1 VSEASLGL
9 PELLSERVLVL
20 DGALGTELERRGV
33 PTPRPLW
40 SAAALESDA
49 AAIRQIHRDYIV
61 AGADIVVAGTFRTNV
76 RTLRQAG
83 MLERGPVLNR
93 YAVRLV
99 RQALEVERR
108 SRQELGAAP
117 GDVFIAAS
125 VAPVEDCYS
134 PERVPTEAV
143 LKREHAEMLGWMK
156 AARPDLVWIETMNTV
171 REARAAAGAAA
182 EVGLPFVVSFVLRQ
196 DGELLSGEPL
206 EDAVAAV
213 EPFEPLALGLN
224 CIPPDGITAHLP
236 RLRQATARPLAA
248 YAHINN
254 PAPTPGWS
262 FSQEATP
269 DQYARQVK
277 RWLDLGVRIVGGC
290 CGTTPAHIRAVRN
303 VVHARQEF

>member
-1 VSEASLGL
+1 MSEASLGL

-33 PTPRPLW
+33 PAPRPLW
-40 SAAALESDA
+40 SAAALESDS

-61 AGADIVVAGTFRTNV
+61 AGADIIVADTFRTNV
-76 RTLRQAG
+76 RTLRDAG
-83 MLERGPVLNR
+83 MRGRGPALNR
-93 YAVRLV
+93 YAVGLV
-99 RQALEVERR
+99 RQALSVERNR
-108 SRQELGAAP
+108 RQAMGDDP
-117 GDVFIAAS
+117 GDVFVAVS

-134 PERVPTEAV
+134 PGRVPEEAV
-143 LKREHAEMLGWMK
+143 LKQEHAETLRWLK

-182 EVGLPFVVSFVLRQ
+182 DAGLPFVVSFVLRQ
-196 DGELLSGEPL
+196 DGELLSGERL

-213 EPFEPLALGLN
+213 EPFNPLALGLN

-236 RLRQATARPLAA
+236 HLRQATARPLAA